1 MKKPILVPT
10 DFTKVADTAI
20 NHAIHLAKAAQTD
33 VYAVHIV
40 EDRDDVEEG
49 RKKMKELKA
58 ATKKRYDFKLETVLR
73 IGSIKDDIADL
84 ALEIDAAMVVLGT
97 SGLRGFQWIFG
108 SGALK
113 IGSHSRVPFIVV
125 QEKEIAP
132 NGYDDILVPLDLN
145 KETKQK
151 LSLVAD
157 AAKYF
162 SSRVHLLSP
171 HETDEFLFNQ
181 LDRNIKYASNYF
193 EEKGIA
199 HTVKIS
205 SRDSGDFDDAIL
217 EYAEELDVDLISIM
231 NLPGSGIANL
241 IGGNF
246 VQNIITNKAHIPVL
260 LLNPRSVSDF
270 NIFSAYMG
278 RG

>member
-10 DFTKVADTAI
+10 DFTKVSDTAI
-20 NHAIHLAKAAQTD
+20 NHAVHMAKAANTS

-40 EDRDDVEEG
+40 EDRDKVEAG
-49 RKKMKELKA
+49 RKQLKELKA
-58 ATKKRYDFKLETVLR
+58 ATKERYDYKIETVLR
-73 IGSIKDDIADL
+73 IGSIKEDISDL
-84 ALEIDAAMVVLGT
+84 ALEINAGLVVLGT
-97 SGLRGFQWIFG
+97 KGLRGFQWIFG
-108 SGALK
+108 SDALK
-113 IGSHSRVPFIVV
+113 IGSHSKVPFIVV
-125 QEKEIAP
+125 QEKEISP

-157 AAKYF
+157 AAQYF
-162 SSRVHLLSP
+162 DSRVHLLSP
-171 HETDEFLFNQ
+171 HETDEFLFNT
-181 LDRNIKYASNYF
+181 LDRNLKYAQNYF
-193 EEKGIA
+193 KEKGIE

-205 SRDSGDFDDAIL
+205 EKDSSDFDDAIL

-231 NLPGSGIANL
+231 NLPGVGLANL

-246 VQNIITNKAHIPVL
+246 VQNIITNRSHVPVL
-260 LLNPRSVSDF
+260 LLNPRKISDF

-278 RG
+278 KG

>member
-20 NHAIHLAKAAQTD
+20 NHAVHMAKAANTG

-40 EDRDDVEEG
+40 EDRDHVEEG

-58 ATKKRYDFKLETVLR
+58 ATKARYDFKIETVLR
-73 IGSIKDDIADL
+73 IGTIKEDISDL
-84 ALEIDAAMVVLGT
+84 ALEIDAGLVVLGT
-97 SGLRGFQWIFG
+97 KGLRGLQWIFG
-108 SGALK
+108 SDALK

-125 QEKEIAP
+125 QEKEIAE

-157 AAKYF
+157 AAQYF
-162 SSRVHLLSP
+162 NSRVHLLSP
-171 HETDEFLFNQ
+171 HETDEFLFNT
-181 LDRNIKYASNYF
+181 LDRNMKYASNYF
-193 EEKGIA
+193 EEKGIE

-205 SRDSGDFDDAIL
+205 SQDSGDFDDAII

-231 NLPGSGIANL
+231 NLPGVGLANL

-246 VQNIITNKAHIPVL
+246 VQNIIANRAHVPVM
-260 LLNPRSVSDF
+260 LLNPRKVSDF
-270 NIFSAYMG
+270 NIFSAYAG

>member
-20 NHAIHLAKAAQTD
+20 NHAVHMAKAAGTS

-40 EDRDDVEEG
+40 DDRDKVEAG
-49 RKKMKELKA
+49 RKKLAELQS
-58 ATKKRYDFKLETVLR
+58 ATQKRYNFKLETVLR
-73 IGSIKDDIADL
+73 IGSIKEDISDL
-84 ALEIDAAMVVLGT
+84 ALEIDAAMVILGT
-97 SGLRGFQWIFG
+97 KGLRGFQWLFG
-108 SGALK
+108 GDALK

-125 QEKEIAP
+125 QEKEIAE
-132 NGYDDILVPLDLN
+132 NGYDDILVPLDLHN
-145 KETKQK
+145 ETKQK

-157 AAKYF
+157 AAQYF
-162 SSRVHLLSP
+162 NSRVHLLSP
-171 HETDEFLFNQ
+171 HETDEFLVNT

-193 EEKGIA
+193 EEKGIE

-205 SRDSGDFDDAIL
+205 SEDSSDFDDAIVK
-217 EYAEELDVDLISIM
+217 YAEELDVDLISIM
-231 NLPGSGIANL
+231 NLPGVGLANL

-246 VQNIITNKAHIPVL
+246 VQNIITNKAHVPVL
-260 LLNPRSVSDF
+260 LLNPRQVSDF
-270 NIFSAYMG
+270 NIFSAYAG